1 MKKNALIIANG
12 LQCSEKLTNFFLNKC
27 KTIVVLDGAVER
39 VMKNDIKF
47 DVLLG
52 DFDRIQ
58 TSHKNYNIPKKVK
71 IVHTPDQ
78 NKTDLEKA
86 IEFLI
91 IEDYENIDIIWAT
104 GLRSDH
110 SFNNIITLGKYFKT
124 IKCTIHDDYSSICAI
139 PLKFEKKY
147 SKGQIISLFPLGKV
161 KGIITSG
168 LLYEMKNK
176 TLQLPIKTGSSNET
190 VNNGILK
197 IEYKSGVLILMEC
210 KD

>member
-1 MKKNALIIANG
+1 MNKNALIIANG
-12 LQCSEKLTNFFLNKC
+12 LQCSEKLTNFYLNKC
-27 KTIVVLDGAVER
+27 NTTVVLDGAVER
-39 VMKNDIKF
+39 VLKSDIKF

-52 DFDRIQ
+52 DFDRIHS
-58 TSHKNYNIPKKVK
+58 SHKNFNIPENVK

-91 IEDYENIDIIWAT
+91 NKNYKSIDIIWAT

-124 IKCTIHDDYSSICAI
+124 IKCTIHDDYSSIFAI
-139 PLKFEKKY
+139 PIKFEKKY
-147 SKGQIISLFPLGKV
+147 SKGQIISLFPLGRV
-161 KGIITSG
+161 TRIITSG
-168 LLYEMKNK
+168 LLYEINNK
-176 TLQLPIKTGSSNET
+176 TLHLPAKTGSSNET
-190 VNNGILK
+190 VKNGILK

-210 KD
+210 RD